1 MLKLTKKSKLS
12 PEEAVKRAVAFFG
25 PGGLGM
31 KITEQA
37 PTCAYFR
44 GVSESYV
51 NVTACVEG
59 KGSSVEVE
67 SREWDKEAKEFMTKI
82 R

>member
-1 MLKLTKKSKLS
+1 MIRLVKKTKLS
-12 PEEAVKRAVAFFG
+12 PEEAVKRAVKFFG

-31 KITEQA
+31 TIKEQS

-44 GVSESYV
+44 GTGENYV
-51 NVTACVEG
+51 NVTTCAEG
-59 KGSSVEVE
+59 KGSSVEIE
-67 SREWDKEAKEFMTKI
+67 SREWDQEAKEFMAKI

>member
-1 MLKLTKKSKLS
+1 MIKLVKKSKLS
-12 PEEAVKRAVAFFG
+12 PEEAVKRAVKFFG

-31 KITEQA
+31 TIKEQN

-51 NVTACVEG
+51 NVITCAEG
-59 KGSSVEVE
+59 KGSSIEVE
-67 SREWDKEAKEFMTKI
+67 SREWDKETKEFMAKI
-82 R
+82 K

>member
-1 MLKLTKKSKLS
+1 MIKLVKKSKLS
-12 PEEAVKRAVAFFG
+12 PEETVKRAVKFFG

-31 KITEQA
+31 TIKEQNL
-37 PTCAYFR
+37 TCAYFR

-51 NVTACVEG
+51 NVITCAEG

-67 SREWDKEAKEFMTKI
+67 SREWDKEAKEFMAKI
-82 R
+82 K

>member
-1 MLKLTKKSKLS
+1 MLKLSKKSKLS
-12 PEEAVKRAVAFFG
+12 PEEAVKQAVAFFG

-31 KITEQA
+31 KIVEQS

-44 GVSESYV
+44 DVSESYV

-67 SREWDKEAKEFMTKI
+67 SREWDRKAKEFMSKI
-82 R
+82 K